1 MSPSRKRAAV
11 EELQNSFDVSERRA
25 CSVVDQPR
33 STQRYEC
40 RRRDDE
46 QPLVHRMVELARRQ
60 PRHGYRMITG
70 ALRAEGWRVNRKRV
84 YRLWR
89 REGLKVPQIRR
100 KRRRLGTSANS
111 CDRRRAECPNDVWAW
126 DFVFDYTENG
136 RQLKWL
142 SIVDEFTR
150 ECLCLSVSRR
160 FRSVDVFNEL
170 ASLIRER
177 GLPRHIRSD
186 NGPEFIAKGIRD
198 WLAELQV
205 ETLYI
210 EPGAPWENGYA
221 ESFHSRFRDELL
233 SMEVFDSVS
242 AAKRLTAT
250 WREEYNHRRPHSS
263 LGYRTPV
270 AFATDWTASIPVA
283 ALPPFQQPNPLSV
296 TQP

>member
-25 CSVVDQPR
+25 CSVINQPR
-33 STQRYEC
+33 SSQRYQC
-40 RRRDDE
+40 RQQDDE
-46 QPLVHRMVELARRQ
+46 APLVRRMLELARSH
-60 PRHGYRMITG
+60 PRHGYRLIAG
-70 ALRAEGWRVNRKRV
+70 ALRTEGWAVNRKRV

-89 REGLKVPQIRR
+89 REGLKVPQKRR
-100 KRRRLGTSANS
+100 KRRRLGTSTNGCA
-111 CDRRRAECPNDVWAW
+111 RRRAERPNDVWAW
-126 DFVFDYTENG
+126 DFVFDHTSNG

-160 FRSVDVFNEL
+160 FTSVNVKDEL
-170 ASLIRER
+170 ASLIAVR

-186 NGPEFIAKGIRD
+186 NGPEFIAQELRD
-198 WLAELQV
+198 WLTQLQV

-221 ESFHSRFRDELL
+221 ESFHSRFRDEFL
-233 SMEVFDSVS
+233 SMEIFDSVS
-242 AAKRLTAT
+242 AARQLTT
-250 WREEYNHRRPHSS
+250 SWKYGYNHRRPHSS

-270 AFATDWTASIPVA
+270 AFATDWTASTPVA